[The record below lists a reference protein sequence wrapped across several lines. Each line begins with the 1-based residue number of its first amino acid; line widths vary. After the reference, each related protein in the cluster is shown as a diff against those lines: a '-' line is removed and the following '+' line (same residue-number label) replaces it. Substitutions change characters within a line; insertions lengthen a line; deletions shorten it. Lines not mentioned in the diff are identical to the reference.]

1 MKQLLII
8 MLLFVS
14 VAAYGQTYYVY
25 SVSGKVTESATGKSK
40 SVTPKMTITD
50 ATNLSIT
57 DGSRIVLVN
66 EAKKQMCTVRG
77 AAKGTVKQLLAGKS
91 ASIKTVSPQYI
102 AVLMKKS
109 SGATSNRSAY
119 MQSAATSFRD
129 LDSLLIQSDS
139 IMRPTDSL
147 KTKKDTVILKK

>member
-1 MKQLLII
+1 MKKLLII
-8 MLLFVS
+8 MLLLVS
-14 VAAYGQTYYVY
+14 ATAYGQTYYVY
-25 SVSGKVTESATGKSK
+25 SVSGKVTENATGKSK

-50 ATNLSIT
+50 VTNLSVA

-66 EAKKQMCTVRG
+66 EAKKQMYTVRG
-77 AAKGTVKQLLAGKS
+77 TAKGTVKQLLAGKS

-109 SGATSNRSAY
+109 SGATSNRSSY

-139 IMRPTDSL
+139 IMPQNDSL
-147 KTKKDTVILKK
+147 RAKKAP